1 MSVQLAIDR
10 GNSFTKLSIF
20 NGESILA
27 FESCSDESL
36 MTLFRSWMQTHRP
49 ASIIVSDVRG
59 DFPLSDFLAES
70 DVPIVQ
76 LSHSLK
82 FPFTIRYETPDTLGH
97 DRLANMAGAMAVR
110 PNSNVLVIDCGTCIT
125 YSLLHEGIFI
135 GGSIAPGVR
144 MRYRA
149 LHEFT
154 GKLPSVEPS
163 RILPAIAGS
172 STAASIRSGVELAIV
187 LETDAMIEA
196 YRHAFNNLQVLITG
210 GDYSFFENSLKSTI
224 FAVPQLTQLGLHE
237 ILRINRS

>member
-1 MSVQLAIDR
+1 
-10 GNSFTKLSIF
+10 
-20 NGESILA
+20 
-27 FESCSDESL
+27 
-36 MTLFRSWMQTHRP
+36 
-49 ASIIVSDVRG
+49 
-59 DFPLSDFLAES
+59 
-70 DVPIVQ
+70 
-76 LSHSLK
+76 
-82 FPFTIRYETPDTLGH
+82 
-97 DRLANMAGAMAVR
+97 
-110 PNSNVLVIDCGTCIT
+110 
-125 YSLLHEGIFI
+125 
-135 GGSIAPGVR
+135 

-172 STAASIRSGVELAIV
+172 STAASITSGVELAIV

-196 YRHAFNNLQVLITG
+196 YGHAFKNLQVLITG